1 MVTHVLEFV
10 LVLAIILVA
19 AKLGGL
25 LSSRLGQPAVL
36 GELLAGVILGPTAID
51 ILHLFDSP
59 VLEELLHHLSELGVI
74 VLMFMAGLET
84 DLADLN
90 RTRATAILAG
100 VLGVVVPVLMALG
113 IGYAFALNTEH
124 SIFLGLILAAT
135 SVSITAR
142 TLMELGVL
150 RGRAGVS
157 ILGAAV
163 VDDVLVILA
172 LSGFLALV
180 TGSSDASGVE
190 VLALILGRMLLFFA
204 IAIGIGYVLL
214 PRIGRW
220 VSDLPISENMATFA
234 LVVMLLYSWLAEY
247 LGGVAL
253 ITGAFMA
260 GLLLARTD
268 FRRTIE
274 ERVHVLAYA
283 LLVPVF
289 FINIGL
295 TANLRAFDAS
305 DLVLLASLTV
315 VAVASKLIGCGGGAL
330 LSGLPWRES
339 LQVGSGMVSRGEVG
353 LIVASVGVTAGL
365 INNDLFSIFVVVV
378 VITTLMTP
386 FLLKVVFSGSPVE
399 ARHG

>member
-1 MVTHVLEFV
+1 MTHVLEFIF
-10 LVLAIILVA
+10 LLAVILVA

-51 ILHLFDSP
+51 ILQLFDSP
-59 VLEELLHHLSELGVI
+59 VLAELLHHLSELGVI

-84 DLADLN
+84 DLEDLN
-90 RTRATAILAG
+90 RTRATAIIAG

-113 IGYAFALNTEH
+113 VGAAFALDTEH
-124 SIFLGLILAAT
+124 AIFLGLILAAT

-150 RGRAGVS
+150 RGRAGIS

-180 TGSSDASGVE
+180 AGSSDESGVE

-204 IAIGIGYVLL
+204 IAIGIGYKLL
-214 PRIGRW
+214 PLIGRW
-220 VSDLPISENMATFA
+220 VSDLPISENIATFA

-253 ITGAFMA
+253 ITGSFLA

-283 LLVPVF
+283 FLVPIF

-295 TANLRAFDAS
+295 TANLRAFDTG
-305 DLVLLASLTV
+305 DLVLLATLIV
-315 VAVASKLIGCGGGAL
+315 VAVVSKLLGCGGGAL

-339 LQVGSGMVSRGEVG
+339 LQVGAGMVSRGEVG
-353 LIVASVGVTAGL
+353 LIVASVGVSAGL
-365 INNDLFSIFVVVV
+365 ISNDLFSVFVVVV

-386 FLLKVVFSGSPVE
+386 FLLKAVFSGSPVE

>member
-1 MVTHVLEFV
+1 MTHVLEFIF
-10 LVLAIILVA
+10 LLAVILVA

-51 ILHLFDSP
+51 ILQLFDSP
-59 VLEELLHHLSELGVI
+59 VLAELLHHLSELGVI

-84 DLADLN
+84 DLEDLN
-90 RTRATAILAG
+90 RTRATAIIAG

-113 IGYAFALNTEH
+113 VGAAFALDTEH
-124 SIFLGLILAAT
+124 AIFLGLILAAT

-150 RGRAGVS
+150 RGRAGIS

-180 TGSSDASGVE
+180 AGSSDESGVE

-204 IAIGIGYVLL
+204 IAIGIGYKLL
-214 PRIGRW
+214 PLIGRW
-220 VSDLPISENMATFA
+220 VSDLPISENIATFA

-253 ITGAFMA
+253 ITGSFLA

-283 LLVPVF
+283 FLVPIF

-295 TANLRAFDAS
+295 TANLRAFDTG
-305 DLVLLASLTV
+305 DLVLLATLIV
-315 VAVASKLIGCGGGAL
+315 VAVVSKLLGCGGGAL

-353 LIVASVGVTAGL
+353 LIVASVGVSAGL
-365 INNDLFSIFVVVV
+365 ISNDLFSVFVVVV
-378 VITTLMTP
+378 VVTTLMTP
-386 FLLKVVFSGSPVE
+386 FLLKAVFSGSPVE

>member
-1 MVTHVLEFV
+1 M
-10 LVLAIILVA
+10 
-19 AKLGGL
+19 
-25 LSSRLGQPAVL
+25 
-36 GELLAGVILGPTAID
+36 GELLAGVILGPTAVD

-100 VLGVVVPVLMALG
+100 VLGVVVPVFMALG

-172 LSGFLALV
+172 LSGFLALA

-234 LVVMLLYSWLAEY
+234 LVIMLLYSWLAEY

-253 ITGAFMA
+253 ITGSFMA
-260 GLLLARTD
+260 GLLFARTD

-274 ERVHVLAYA
+274 ERVHVIAYA
-283 LLVPVF
+283 FLVPIF

-305 DLVLLASLTV
+305 DLVLLATLTV
-315 VAVASKLIGCGGGAL
+315 VAVVSKLLGCGGGAL

-339 LQVGSGMVSRGEVG
+339 IQVGAGMVSRGEVG

-365 INNDLFSIFVVVV
+365 ISNDLFSIFVVVV